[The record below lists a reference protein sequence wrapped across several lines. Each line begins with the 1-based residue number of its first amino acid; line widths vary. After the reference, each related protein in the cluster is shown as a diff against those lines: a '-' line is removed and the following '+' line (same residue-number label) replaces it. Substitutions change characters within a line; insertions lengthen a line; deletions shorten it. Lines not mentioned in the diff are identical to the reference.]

1 LIVIL
6 GSFNLPITYSE
17 FAYSE
22 TKPMRVLIITTATID
37 NVLGYIKTLFQ
48 KVQVNLTMITYQA
61 AV

>member
-1 LIVIL
+1 M
-6 GSFNLPITYSE
+6 PIIYSE
-17 FAYSE
+17 FAHGE
-22 TKPMRVLIITTATID
+22 TKPARVLTITTASID

>member
-1 LIVIL
+1 M
-6 GSFNLPITYSE
+6 PITYSE

-22 TKPMRVLIITTATID
+22 TTPMRVLIITTATVD